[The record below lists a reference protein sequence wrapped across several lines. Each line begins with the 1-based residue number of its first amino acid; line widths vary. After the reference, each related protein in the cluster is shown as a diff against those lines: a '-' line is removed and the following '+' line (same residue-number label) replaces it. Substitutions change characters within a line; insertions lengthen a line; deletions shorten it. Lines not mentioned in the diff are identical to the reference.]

1 MPPVSEA
8 LSLYLAPKRLP
19 INTPNAE
26 ITKVVHPISPEALPI
41 LTERNAKVIPIAS
54 ASILVA
60 TAISS
65 SSFRS
70 NRSLANSSSS
80 LPSSCRVSHTIFPP
94 MNSSSTKAIQWS
106 YRVMYC
112 ANRLPSSQPKKGISA
127 WNPPK
132 NNAMIKVCR

>member
-70 NRSLANSSSS
+70 NRSLENSSSS
-80 LPSSCRVSHTIFPP
+80 LPSSCRVSHTIPP

-106 YRVMYC
+106 YRVIYC
-112 ANRLPSSQPKKGISA
+112 AKRLPSSQPKKGISA